1 MHWGACGRVGNA
13 FPRPPGAKKKF
24 AQVSVTKSYLEG
36 EDFFVLK
43 PKSYLDAGHFSF
55 VWPTICSSAPH
66 GGPPPRPPAFNWT
79 LFRLAIRSST
89 ALASHETVLGSAVP
103 SPATPPAPC
112 CFQIIR
118 SGLQQVRFLRKLM
131 PGEGFYMNVL
141 WCIIKAW
148 KRCAMPAAIASCCH
162 ESICAFVA
170 SRPALTRY

>member
-1 MHWGACGRVGNA
+1 MIRKGHTKRLFILPRGPYEEA
-13 FPRPPGAKKKF
+13 FPLRRGPNEEAF
-24 AQVSVTKSYLEG
+24 ACRATSH
-36 EDFFVLK
+36 D
-43 PKSYLDAGHFSF
+43 
-55 VWPTICSSAPH
+55 
-66 GGPPPRPPAFNWT
+66 GPPPRPPAFNWT

-148 KRCAMPAAIASCCH
+148 KRCAVPAAIASCCH

>member
-24 AQVSVTKSYLEG
+24 AQVSVTKSRAVE
-36 EDFFVLK
+36 VLALRRVVRSK
-43 PKSYLDAGHFSF
+43 FSICWLSYSC
-55 VWPTICSSAPH
+55 PTICSSALH
-66 GGPPPRPPAFNWT
+66 GGPPPRPSAFNCT
-79 LFRLAIRSST
+79 LFRLAIRPST

-148 KRCAMPAAIASCCH
+148 KRCAVPAAIASCCH